1 MNTNNTNAND
11 MSTNDTDTIEI
22 FISEDTDTES
32 IRISISEDNDEEV
45 SCISGNED
53 EKLCDKLYNWITTKH
68 NKPIP

>member
-32 IRISISEDNDEEV
+32 IRISISEDNDE
-45 SCISGNED
+45 
-53 EKLCDKLYNWITTKH
+53 KLCDKLYNWITTKH